1 MTEEGRPTGIRYED
15 AMHAAKH
22 GGDLDFEGRQVRVV
36 SFEPKSGMFEAPSA
50 RLTLDLGDEYLVLL
64 GYFSR
69 SGEYIEKGR
78 EHPFQGPA

>member
-1 MTEEGRPTGIRYED
+1 
-15 AMHAAKH
+15 MHAGKH
-22 GGDLDFEGRQVRVV
+22 GGDVDFEGRQVRAV
-36 SFEPKSGMFEAPSA
+36 SFEPKSGLFEAPSA

-69 SGEYIEKGR
+69 SGEFIEKGR

>member
-1 MTEEGRPTGIRYED
+1 MAEEERPTRIRYED

-22 GGDLDFEGRQVRVV
+22 GGGVDFEGH
-36 SFEPKSGMFEAPSA
+36 EAPSA

-69 SGEYIEKGR
+69 SGEFIEKGR

>member
-1 MTEEGRPTGIRYED
+1 MAEEEKPTGIRYED
-15 AMHAAKH
+15 AAAAARH
-22 GGDLDFEGRQVRVV
+22 GGSVDFEGRRVRVV
-36 SFEPKSGMFEAPSA
+36 SFEPRSGMFEAPSA

-69 SGEYIEKGR
+69 SGEFIEAGR

>member
-1 MTEEGRPTGIRYED
+1 MTEEDRPTGIRYED
-15 AMHAAKH
+15 AMQAAKH
-22 GGDLDFEGRQVRVV
+22 GGELDFEGRQVRVV
-36 SFEPKSGMFEAPSA
+36 SFEPKSGMFEASSA

-69 SGEYIEKGR
+69 SGEYIEKAR